1 MADSVPIRKGIV
13 MPKVSNDVFEIGA
26 TVALKSGGPGLTVL
40 GQAGDHVHCVFFSDE
55 LGEFKETMLPV
66 VALMPA
72 EMGDDEDHEDA
83 DDEDS
88 EGEES
93 EDEGSEEEEDGKKAA

>member
-1 MADSVPIRKGIV
+1 
-13 MPKVSNDVFEIGA
+13 MPKMKIDMFDVGA
-26 TVALKSGGPGLTVL
+26 IVALKSGGPGLTVL

-72 EMGDDEDHEDA
+72 EIGDNEDHENG

-88 EGEES
+88 EEES
-93 EDEGSEEEEDGKKAA
+93 EDDDSEEEEDGKKAA

>member
-1 MADSVPIRKGIV
+1 
-13 MPKVSNDVFEIGA
+13 MPKLMNDVFEIGA

-72 EMGDDEDHEDA
+72 EIGDDEDHENG

-88 EGEES
+88 EEEES
-93 EDEGSEEEEDGKKAA
+93 EDDDSEEEEDGKKAARVFFPRFVR